1 MKKRSTRLIPSVK
14 TKLKVQFKLRQVAV
28 AGAFAFGIFSVALLY
43 NTLGTSTDS
52 IANNKFNGK
61 ETLAEYKFRKQ
72 ISISPELLPSKGHL
86 SDFPIMVS
94 LQDND
99 LKSVTNGGKMIS
111 DKANDIRFTKSDG
124 ISLLDYEIERYN
136 SATGE
141 LVAWVKMDSLSNKTA
156 PFFLY
161 FSNKFAS
168 EESTQSTWNKT
179 YKGVWHLKGIL
190 SRKTPFSNQ
199 LTREPAESKEIYVA
213 AEKNSSQFPCLNT
226 PEDVDITGEL
236 TVSAWVLLTDKK
248 ESTILSNQSGF
259 NGGYRLSIGKDRKV
273 GFEVRNQKSEP
284 AAITGEIG
292 GTTLEKNKW
301 YHVAAVYSDGGD
313 SMTTYVNGQY
323 DRGQKTKISLAGSSD
338 PLQIGREPNRKIYYF
353 GGALDEVHVSNIVR
367 KQEWFAAEYVSQGS
381 ENQFLKIG
389 TTEAIEQQISMSLL
403 TFDAEVQGAGV
414 ELKWLTIMEIEND
427 LFTIERSSD
436 GTNFLAIGT
445 KAGAG
450 NSNDLL
456 SYRFRDST
464 PFEGTNYYRIRLT
477 SSNGAEEFSMVT
489 PVNVEPAGEQ
499 AINIGPVQPN
509 PFLKDFEVE
518 YTVPKGGTAKIK
530 LMSLKGD
537 VLHEEDVTCEA
548 EKSQLFRFS
557 DDKGLKPGVYF
568 LNVTQADESKMIK
581 LIKRI

>member
-1 MKKRSTRLIPSVK
+1 MKKRSTRLVTGVK

-72 ISISPELLPSKGHL
+72 ISISQEMLPGNENLH
-86 SDFPIMVS
+86 DFPIMVS

-124 ISLLDYEIERYN
+124 ISLLDYEIEKYDP
-136 SATGE
+136 ATGE
-141 LVAWVKMDSLSNKTA
+141 LVAWVKMDSLSKKTE

-168 EESTQSTWNKT
+168 DESTQNAWNKT

-199 LTREPAESKEIYVA
+199 LAQEPAEKEIYVA

-236 TVSAWVLLTDKK
+236 SVSAWVYLTDKK
-248 ESTILSNQSGF
+248 ECTILSNQSGF
-259 NGGYRLSIGKDRKV
+259 NGGYRLAIGKDRKV
-273 GFEVRNQKSEP
+273 AFEVRNEKSEP
-284 AAITGEIG
+284 ATITGEIG

-353 GGALDEVHVSNIVR
+353 GGALEEVHVSNIVR
-367 KQEWFAAEYVSQGS
+367 KQEWFATEYVSQGS
-381 ENQFLKIG
+381 EKQFLRIG

-403 TFDAEVQGAGV
+403 TFDAEVVGGGV

-427 LFTIERSSD
+427 LFTIERSTD
-436 GTNFLAIGT
+436 GTNFQAIGT
-445 KAGAG
+445 KPGAG

-456 SYRFRDST
+456 SYRFRDSK
-464 PFEGTNYYRIRLT
+464 PVEGTNYYRIRLT
-477 SSNGAEEFSMVT
+477 SSTGAEEFSMVT
-489 PVNVEPAGEQ
+489 PVNVEAAGQQ
-499 AINIGPVQPN
+499 AINIGSVQPN

-518 YTVPKGGTAKIK
+518 YTVPKEGTAKIK

-537 VLHEEDVTCEA
+537 VLHEEDVACEA

>member
-1 MKKRSTRLIPSVK
+1 MKKRSTRLLPSVK
-14 TKLKVQFKLRQVAV
+14 TKLKLRHKLRFVAA
-28 AGAFAFGIFSVALLY
+28 AGAFALGIFTVALMY
-43 NTLGTSTDS
+43 NTLGTSTES

-72 ISISPELLPSKGHL
+72 ITINPGMLPENGKLQ
-86 SDFPIMVS
+86 DFPLMVS

-136 SATGE
+136 PVTGE
-141 LVAWVKMDSLSNKTA
+141 LVAWVKMDSLTSATA

-168 EESTQSTWNKT
+168 DESTQNAWNKT

-199 LTREPAESKEIYVA
+199 LTQEPSEQEVYVA

-236 TVSAWVLLTDKK
+236 SVSAWVLLTDKK
-248 ESTILSNQSGF
+248 EMTILSNQSGF
-259 NGGYRLSIGKDRKV
+259 NGGYRLSIGKDKKV
-273 GFEVRNQKSEP
+273 AFEVRNEKSEP
-284 AAITGEIG
+284 ATITGEIG

-301 YHVAAVYSDGGD
+301 YHIAAVYSDGGD
-313 SMTTYVNGQY
+313 SMITYVNGQY

-353 GGALDEVHVSNIVR
+353 GGSLDEVHVSNIVR
-367 KQEWFAAEYVSQGS
+367 KQEWFATEYANQGS
-381 ENQFLKIG
+381 EKQFFKIG
-389 TTEAIEQQISMSLL
+389 ATEAIEQQISMSLL
-403 TFDAEVQGAGV
+403 TFDAEVQGGAV
-414 ELKWLTIMEIEND
+414 ELKWLTIVEVENE
-427 LFTIERSSD
+427 LFTIERSVD
-436 GTNFLAIGT
+436 GTNFEAIGT
-445 KAGAG
+445 KPGAG

-456 SYRFRDST
+456 SYRFRDSK
-464 PFEGTNYYRIRLT
+464 PVEGTNYYRVRLT
-477 SSNGAEEFSMVT
+477 SSIGAEELSMVT
-489 PVNVEPAGEQ
+489 PVNVEAAGQQ
-499 AINIGPVQPN
+499 AINIGTAQPN

-518 YTVPKGGTAKIK
+518 YTVPKGGSAKIK
-530 LMSLKGD
+530 IMSLQGD

-548 EKSQLFRFS
+548 KKSQLFRYT
-557 DDKGLKPGVYF
+557 DEKGMKPGVYF